1 MAGFSDFYQH
11 FPDYHVGDI
20 TTNRFRVENYHDL
33 LHKLARPFQ
42 VATAGHSVE
51 GRPIYRITLGQG
63 PVKVL
68 MWSQM
73 HGNESTASRALL
85 DMLNFF
91 ADPGELFRPWVEE
104 LLSALTITLVPMLNP
119 DGSARF
125 MRRNALHIDL
135 NREARSLVSPEAR
148 LLHDLVKE
156 VKPHVAF
163 NLHDQRRFYNIAGSS
178 KPSTMAFLAPACDQQ
193 ETVPDNRLR
202 AMQII
207 ATLRQQLE
215 QVIPGQV
222 GLYDDSYSPRAFGD
236 WVQGTGAATILVEAG
251 WQAGDPEKE
260 YVRRLHFATLLHAL
274 ALCAAK
280 EHTGFAE
287 ADYRQIPMNDEK
299 LFDVLLRQLTVEVDG
314 KHYQTDLG
322 IRHQEITRPDGITWY
337 RQGAI
342 EEVGDLQEWYG
353 FAEPDVAGL
362 EVRAG
367 RVVDKMPATSDEAL
381 ALLRE
386 GYLFAEI
393 ENLLEEP
400 FTDLPINL
408 VRKGT
413 RPPAFG
419 FEQPANFVLTEKG
432 GAIRF
437 VCLNGFCWEVS
448 KTPPANMHGL
458 VFDRYY

>member
-11 FPDYHVGDI
+11 FPDYHVGAI
-20 TTNRFRVENYHDL
+20 TTNRFRVEDYHHL
-33 LHKLARPFQ
+33 LHKLAGPFQ
-42 VATAGHSVE
+42 LVTAGHSVE

-63 PVKVL
+63 AVRVL

-85 DMLNFF
+85 DLLNFF
-91 ADPGELFRPWVEE
+91 ANPGETFRPWVEE

-125 MRRNALHIDL
+125 IRRNALHIDL

-148 LLHDLVKE
+148 LLHNLVKE

-163 NLHDQRRFYNIAGSS
+163 NLHDQRRFYNVAGSG

-193 ETVPDNRLR
+193 ETVPDNRLQ
-202 AMQII
+202 AMQMI
-207 ATLRQQLE
+207 AALHQQLE

-251 WQAGDPEKE
+251 WQDSDPEKE

-274 ALCAAK
+274 ALCAAQ
-280 EHTGFAE
+280 EHAGFTE

-299 LFDVLLRQLTVEVDG
+299 LFDVLLRQVTMVHNG

-337 RQGAI
+337 RQGVI

-353 FAEPDVAGL
+353 FSEPEVVGLVVQAGK
-362 EVRAG
+362 VTG
-367 RVVDKMPATSDEAL
+367 KMPATSDEAL
-381 ALLRE
+381 ALLRQ
-386 GYLFAEI
+386 GYLFVEVDH
-393 ENLLEEP
+393 LPGEP
-400 FTDLPINL
+400 FTTLPINL
-408 VRKGT
+408 VPKGA

-419 FEQPANFVLTEKG
+419 FEQAANFVLTEKS

-437 VCLNGFCWEVS
+437 VCLNGFCWQIS
-448 KTPPANMHGL
+448 KTPPASMHGL
-458 VFDRYY
+458 VFDRV

>member
-1 MAGFSDFYQH
+1 MAGFSAFYQH
-11 FPDYHVGDI
+11 FPDYHVGAI
-20 TTNRFRVENYHDL
+20 TTNRFPVEDYHDL
-33 LHKLARPFQ
+33 LHKLAGPFQ
-42 VATAGHSVE
+42 LATAGYSVE

-85 DMLNFF
+85 DMLQFF
-91 ADPGELFRPWVEE
+91 GNPGSQFQSWVDRI
-104 LLSALTITLVPMLNP
+104 LQTLTITLVPMLNP

-125 MRRNALHIDL
+125 IRRNALYIDL
-135 NREARSLVSPEAR
+135 NREARSLVSPEAQ
-148 LLHDLVKE
+148 LLHELVKE
-156 VKPHVAF
+156 IKPHVAF
-163 NLHDQRRFYNIAGSS
+163 NLHDQRRFYNIAGTG

-207 ATLRQQLE
+207 AALRQQLE

-236 WVQGTGAATILVEAG
+236 WVQGTGATTILVEAG

-274 ALCAAK
+274 ALCADK
-280 EHTGFAE
+280 EHTGFTE

-299 LFDVLLRQLTVEVDG
+299 LFDVLLRQVTMAVDS

-322 IRHQEITRPDGITWY
+322 ISHQEITLEDGITWY
-337 RQGAI
+337 RQGLI

-353 FAEPDVAGL
+353 FSEPDVAGL
-362 EVRAG
+362 VVQAG
-367 RVVDKMPATSDEAL
+367 KATGKMPATSDEAL
-381 ALLRE
+381 ALIRQ
-386 GYLFAEI
+386 GYLFVEVDH
-393 ENLLEEP
+393 LPDEP
-400 FTDLPINL
+400 FTGLPINL
-408 VRKGT
+408 VRKGSK
-413 RPPAFG
+413 PPAFG
-419 FEQPANFVLTEKG
+419 FEQPANFVLTERG
-432 GAIRF
+432 GTIRF

-448 KTPPANMHGL
+448 NIPPANMHGL
-458 VFDRYY
+458 VFGRH